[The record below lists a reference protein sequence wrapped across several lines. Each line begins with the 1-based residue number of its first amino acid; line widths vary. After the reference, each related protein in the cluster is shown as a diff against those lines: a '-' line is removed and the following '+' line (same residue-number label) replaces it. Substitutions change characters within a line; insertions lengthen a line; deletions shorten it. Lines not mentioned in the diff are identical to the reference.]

1 MASRLQKL
9 RLVHSSTICRL
20 APQVSE
26 RYVELLHQTLPVRL
40 HGRID
45 ATPSSEA
52 QKSRRL
58 DQCHQIW
65 IHHSNVTSSEL
76 VSIHPPG
83 PSSRCP
89 ANLPSATAPAPE
101 TRWYGHCRWT
111 PSMDGVASLH
121 TALGIHHTQPLRC
134 CGQHVCDAGTQIT
147 CVQRLVHAPPL
158 VTVHPVPCMI

>member
-1 MASRLQKL
+1 VASRLQKL

-40 HGRID
+40 RGRID

-58 DQCHQIW
+58 DQQIW
-65 IHHSNVTSSEL
+65 ILHSNVTSREL
-76 VSIHPPG
+76 VSIYPPG

-89 ANLPSATAPAPE
+89 ANPPSATAPAPE
-101 TRWYGHCRWT
+101 TRWYGQCRWT
-111 PSMDGVASLH
+111 PSMAGVASLH
-121 TALGIHHTQPLRC
+121 TALGIHHTQTLRC
-134 CGQHVCDAGTQIT
+134 CGQHVCDAGTQVT

-158 VTVHPVPCMI
+158 VSVHPVPCMV